1 MLKAPTEADRTV
13 IVVSLLEDRPD
24 TLKKIADAYAKLEAS
39 KPKYNDERRE
49 RTARL
54 ENLKKLSVK
63 LPGNSVQEISLPIS
77 TIDHIILFEELMLRR
92 ADESLNGGDI
102 RTAYELVLRV
112 ENRFPTWELSTPRF
126 ENLVRLKSFLRDTLG
141 GGDFRSRMIKL
152 ESAASANQTNAT
164 STDRTEQPNSESSN
178 SDPEQLRI
186 FSLKNSNAN
195 DAAKIIQ
202 SLFGFPTKVA
212 TDERTNSLIVSSDE
226 HSLSEIEAIL

>member
-1 MLKAPTEADRTV
+1 MPLKVTAPPEVGAKNDAASNSEVEKSEWPKLTEMPLPTADELFRADESKGKAFDWIVLKAPAEADRTV

-63 LPGNSVQEISLPIS
+63 LPGNSVQECSLPIS

-92 ADESLNGGDI
+92 ADESLKGGDI

-112 ENRFPTWELSTPRF
+112 ENRFPTW
-126 ENLVRLKSFLRDTLG
+126 
-141 GGDFRSRMIKL
+141 
-152 ESAASANQTNAT
+152 
-164 STDRTEQPNSESSN
+164 
-178 SDPEQLRI
+178 
-186 FSLKNSNAN
+186 
-195 DAAKIIQ
+195 
-202 SLFGFPTKVA
+202 
-212 TDERTNSLIVSSDE
+212 
-226 HSLSEIEAIL
+226 